1 MTDGLAKKD
10 QNNFQKKNR
19 KVFRN
24 KKILL
29 LAIVLITSITI
40 GTTLTSSHSKDIV
53 IAESFS
59 KEEVLS
65 EKKYAIE
72 SGDTFTRILEENGNL
87 SPEEVSKALESVQ
100 EVFDVTKIPAGSVM
114 RFLFAREV
122 FASVEFDLDKE
133 NSITLK
139 KGDSHF
145 VSDIMPIEYTQ
156 KEAESSGII
165 EDSFYLEG
173 TSSGLTDK
181 AIMDIVQIFSW
192 DIDFATNI
200 QSGDSFS
207 VIYDNTYREGVF
219 IGVGDIKAVRFTN
232 EGKDYFAFMVKNEDG
247 TRGYYNELGEST
259 KKALLKT
266 PLNFTRISSNFSY
279 SRKNPVNGSFASH
292 RAVDLAAPT
301 GTPIESVGDGVV
313 EQAGWNGGYGKYIR
327 IRHSNG
333 FKTAYAHLSSISS
346 GVKKGSTVAQGQLIG
361 AVGSTGNSTGPHL
374 HYEVWKDGN
383 PVNPFNVDLPSG
395 EPINDSERDSFN
407 RIMQKYIDQI
417 SL

>member
-1 MTDGLAKKD
+1 MIDSLLKKERS
-10 QNNFQKKNR
+10 NFKKKKR
-19 KVFRN
+19 TRN
-24 KKILL
+24 IKFLL
-29 LAIVLITSITI
+29 LILVLSVGTLVTSTI
-40 GTTLTSSHSKDIV
+40 ASSQSKDIV
-53 IAESFS
+53 TVESFS

-65 EKKYAIE
+65 ERKYAIE

-87 SPEEVSKALESVQ
+87 SPEEVSKALESIQ
-100 EVFDVTKIPAGSVM
+100 EVFDVTKIRAGSVM

-139 KGDSHF
+139 KGDDHF
-145 VSDIMPIEYTQ
+145 VSDIIPIEYTQ

-165 EDSFYLEG
+165 EDSFYLKG

-259 KKALLKT
+259 EKALLKT